1 MDEAIELIL
10 HGIGHSGPTSEQ
22 ERNDAEN
29 IAKALD
35 CLPIALQQARSYM
48 RETRCSASSYLER
61 LLASRDRLL
70 SQPVKYQLGMR
81 YLSTYAAFE
90 ASYERLEQRAQQML
104 QFLSCF
110 HWSRFPLEAITEAA
124 KFNFSDYELE
134 YNDHGEEYHVARAIL
149 RDLFLRDGQWNIL
162 DLDKLMISL
171 QTYSLITLTPG
182 ADTKLLEIHPVLHQ
196 WVNSCL
202 LAQDKPRYQSAA
214 ILLLALNARFDYTPA
229 RQYLSGHVM
238 HLAPLW
244 SRMHINDVIAFGLIL
259 KNGALYEDASR
270 LLERSI
276 NELRGE
282 GESEPIL
289 TDVLWQLAIVYR
301 CCGKLNEA
309 LLINE
314 ELLKAW
320 KIHQGDRHPNT
331 INATSNLAIVYHE
344 LGRLKEALDLHEHAL
359 NLSKEIFGEK
369 DALTLMLFGNLGT
382 VYSDSGRLKDALM
395 IREETLKLHEEVLGN
410 QHPDTVEESP
420 SSRIWDGFWGD
431 PKGR

>member
-1 MDEAIELIL
+1 MREKPWEFVEKALFDARAHEDMRRILVVTGIGGCGKTQLILKFLRVHANRFISSFFIDGSSESRIRADIIRNVRSLGTLYSQMGFDECLRFLSQPYPGGISVIFYDNVDDPDIDILSFLPDGVGDGCTIIITSRNRSIGSISPESHLELDKMTMDEAIKLIL

-196 WVNSCL
+196 W
-202 LAQDKPRYQSAA
+202 
-214 ILLLALNARFDYTPA
+214 
-229 RQYLSGHVM
+229 
-238 HLAPLW
+238 
-244 SRMHINDVIAFGLIL
+244 
-259 KNGALYEDASR
+259 
-270 LLERSI
+270 
-276 NELRGE
+276 
-282 GESEPIL
+282 
-289 TDVLWQLAIVYR
+289 
-301 CCGKLNEA
+301 
-309 LLINE
+309 
-314 ELLKAW
+314 
-320 KIHQGDRHPNT
+320 
-331 INATSNLAIVYHE
+331 
-344 LGRLKEALDLHEHAL
+344 
-359 NLSKEIFGEK
+359 
-369 DALTLMLFGNLGT
+369 
-382 VYSDSGRLKDALM
+382 
-395 IREETLKLHEEVLGN
+395 
-410 QHPDTVEESP
+410 P
-420 SSRIWDGFWGD
+420 SYY
-431 PKGR
+431 